1 MNISSKKTNSVS
13 KTDFPLDS
21 SLDCFLVEFKVSR
34 KIEKRRALF
43 SENNETNIFST
54 VAVFG
59 AFGKKLLRSR

>member
-1 MNISSKKTNSVS
+1 MKSSSKKTDSVS
-13 KTDFPLDS
+13 KPGFLLDS
-21 SLDCFLVEFKVSR
+21 SLDYVLVEFKVSR

-43 SENNETNIFST
+43 SENNEANIFSN